1 MVDELERIKLRKMEE
16 MRKQMQQE
24 KKLQE
29 DRKNLEENK
38 RKIVSA
44 VLEADAYK
52 YFEDL
57 KKRDAATATEIENLV
72 INLALNKRLKYK
84 LEAVEIEA
92 LERKIKG
99 VEPRIVIKRRG
110 GDEID
115 LTEKLKRDREEE
127 E

>member
-1 MVDELERIKLRKMEE
+1 MVDELERIKLRKMGE
-16 MRKQMQQE
+16 MRKQMEQN

-29 DRKNLEENK
+29 DQKNLEENK
-38 RKIVSA
+38 RKIIAA
-44 VLEADAYK
+44 VLEADAYQ

-57 KKRDAATATEIENLV
+57 KKRDTATATEIENLV
-72 INLALNKRLKYK
+72 ISLALNKRLKYK

-115 LTEKLKRDREEE
+115 LTEKLKRGREEE